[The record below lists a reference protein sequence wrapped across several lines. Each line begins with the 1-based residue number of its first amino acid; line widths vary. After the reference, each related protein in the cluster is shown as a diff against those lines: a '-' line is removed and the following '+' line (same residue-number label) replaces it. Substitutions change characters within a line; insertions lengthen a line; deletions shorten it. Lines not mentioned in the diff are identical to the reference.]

1 MGRGSGKDLNSRYGG
16 HWKLQKVFFNESV
29 STILQ
34 LVVVI
39 AMHGSY
45 VTGEIEDSRKTKFE
59 MLCMGKYL
67 KVE

>member
-1 MGRGSGKDLNSRYGG
+1 MLL
-16 HWKLQKVFFNESV
+16 KL
-29 STILQ
+29 
-34 LVVVI
+34 VI